1 MSAPERNIKEENK
14 EVMTGEEQRPK
25 AEQGD
30 QESTGTGEAGNLQS
44 QATEWVGM
52 PLKRT

>member
-44 QATEWVGM
+44 QATE
-52 PLKRT
+52 